1 MKNGPFSPPG
11 RLFSGHKNGDRAAWS
26 RPFTPTISVLEEK
39 TGF

>member
-11 RLFSGHKNGDRAAWS
+11 RLFSGHKNGDRAGWS
-26 RPFTPTISVLEEK
+26 RPFHARDSVLEEK